1 MDYNECGELMLS
13 GWFEEQMALID
24 PDEDV
29 EKYVEIYEYSDDPP
43 GCIMD
48 DGYIYFNVVG
58 PYSDEYAFG
67 ARDSYYHPVCI
78 SKKPQT
84 RKVISTVAK

>member
-1 MDYNECGELMLS
+1 MLS

-29 EKYVEIYEYSDDPP
+29 EKYVELEDDSDEPP
-43 GCIMD
+43 GCMMED
-48 DGYIYFNVVG
+48 DGYIYFNFVG
-58 PYSDEYAFG
+58 PYSDGYAFG
-67 ARDSYYHPVCI
+67 MRDSSYHPVCI

-84 RKVISTVAK
+84 RKVIISTRAI